1 MKVAIQNPFAGQF
14 VAETELSRRIALAAS
29 HIGWQA
35 AEVHTANEIRSFHPD
50 FVIAL
55 HNNSPKLTEHPTY
68 GCMWNPPS
76 FFEGTEPFVQHVLTY
91 DGYLTS
97 SIVLERWLH
106 QLLYATPK
114 RYFTVPFYTSCPHTS
129 FQPPNLENP
138 RLMYLGSNWDGTRFQ
153 ALFEGLDR
161 QEFME
166 VYGNPAGWTH
176 LQSAYKGALPF
187 DGASVLKALN
197 QAGVGLCLHRS
208 EHRDAALP
216 SMRIF
221 EVVASGAVAICS
233 EHPFI
238 RSAFGD
244 AVLYFDPDL
253 SIPEQLQQI
262 ADQMQWICAHCQTAI
277 EMAAAAHEIF
287 AAHYTLETL
296 LEGILPHHQS
306 LVVDKGFVCEAIEP
320 AVLLDSS
327 VICPPSPP
335 TLGGTEPQSPPAL
348 GDLGGNAESPPI
360 VEVIL
365 RVHQPGALPP
375 MLAHLNQQT
384 YANLSGTIVKPKTL
398 DLTDVLPAENFLP
411 LKILDAP
418 PDALPST
425 VLWQGL
431 NAIEADYFALLD
443 ETSVIYPNHVQ
454 TLVSLLEQHPEAGVA
469 YAGSISAQSPPTET
483 ETPSSPIVL
492 FQPFHLDRFLHFQQ
506 TILPHSFVAR
516 RSVLDE
522 ILWQDPQLQEHETLC
537 LLFHLAQ
544 RSPFVFSYE
553 LTCESPM
560 APIGS
565 NTLIQEFHDWSSEL
579 SRFKFIFWH
588 QEFAPGKSLQSVHDR
603 SLSGAPDWEM
613 RSKLEKQQTEL
624 KRLRQNYQTNQAEL
638 QQTRDRLQT
647 AQSRI
652 EAMQT
657 SKFWQLRSAWFR
669 VKRAIGLPRD
679 EGE

>member
-14 VAETELSRRIALAAS
+14 VAETELSRRLYLAAS

-35 AEVHTANEIRSFHPD
+35 AEVHTASEIRSVDPD

-91 DGYLTS
+91 DGYLVS
-97 SIVLERWLH
+97 SAVLERWLH

-129 FQPPNLENP
+129 FQPPKLEQP

-153 ALFEGLDR
+153 ALFAGLDR

-166 VYGNPAGWTH
+166 VYGNPEGWTH

-233 EHPFI
+233 DHPFI

-244 AVLYFDPDL
+244 TVLYFDPDL

-262 ADQMQWICAHCQTAI
+262 ADQMQWIRAHSQTAI

-306 LVVDKGFVCEAIEP
+306 LVVDKGFVSKAIEL
-320 AVLLDSS
+320 VSR
-327 VICPPSPP
+327 P
-335 TLGGTEPQSPPAL
+335 T
-348 GDLGGNAESPPI
+348 

-365 RVHQPGALPP
+365 RVNQPEALPP

-384 YANLSGTIVKPKTL
+384 YPHLSGTIVKPKTL
-398 DLTDVLPAENFLP
+398 DLTDVLLAENSLP

-418 PDALPST
+418 PDALSST

-431 NAIEADYFALLD
+431 NAIEAEYFALLD
-443 ETSVIYPNHVQ
+443 ATSVIYPNHVQ

-469 YAGSISAQSPPTET
+469 YAGSLASESRLVESTNVV
-483 ETPSSPIVL
+483 SPIVL
-492 FQPFHLDRFLHFQQ
+492 FQPFHLDRFLRFQQ

-516 RSVLDE
+516 RSVLE
-522 ILWQDPQLQEHETLC
+522 ILLQDPQLQEHETLC

-544 RSPFVFSYE
+544 RSPFLFSYE
-553 LTCESPM
+553 LTCESSTNPL
-560 APIGS
+560 AS
-565 NTLIQEFHDWSSEL
+565 NALIQQFHDWSSEL

-588 QEFAPGKSLQSVHDR
+588 QEFAPGKSLQSLHEMP
-603 SLSGAPDWEM
+603 APLLPPDYEAL
-613 RSKLEKQQTEL
+613 RSKLDKQQADL
-624 KRLRQNYQTNQAEL
+624 KRLRQNYQSNQAEL

-657 SKFWQLRSAWFR
+657 SKFWQLRSVWFR
-669 VKRAIGLPRD
+669 LKGAIGLPTD
-679 EGE
+679 EG